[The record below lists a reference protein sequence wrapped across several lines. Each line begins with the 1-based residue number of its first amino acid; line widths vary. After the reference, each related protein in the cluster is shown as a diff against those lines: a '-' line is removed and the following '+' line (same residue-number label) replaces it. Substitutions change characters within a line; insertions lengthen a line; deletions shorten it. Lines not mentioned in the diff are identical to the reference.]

1 MVEEENHE
9 EMHMDQIFVLK
20 KIFPKDL
27 NEMISVKI
35 LKLDDL
41 LD

>member
-9 EMHMDQIFVLK
+9 EMPMDQIFVSK
-20 KIFPKDL
+20 KKVQEDL
-27 NEMISVKI
+27 NEMIEEKI
-35 LKLDDL
+35 SKLDDL